1 MPTCYVRSDKKSRFS
16 IIVIIAC
23 IIYVCLGR
31 EKVIHTEKE
40 EGEKIKIRH
49 DERKKVSLQTT
60 SSDSLHCMNSSLNI
74 F

>member
-1 MPTCYVRSDKKSRFS
+1 V
-16 IIVIIAC
+16 V
-23 IIYVCLGR
+23 
-31 EKVIHTEKE
+31 HTEKE

-49 DERKKVSLQTT
+49 DERKKVSLHTT